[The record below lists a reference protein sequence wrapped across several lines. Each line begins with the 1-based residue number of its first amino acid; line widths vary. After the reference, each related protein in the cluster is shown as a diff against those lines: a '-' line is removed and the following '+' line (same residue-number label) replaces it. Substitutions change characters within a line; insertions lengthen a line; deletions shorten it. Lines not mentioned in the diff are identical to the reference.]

1 MGLGVAQA
9 IANAGKTG
17 RVKVISVDGNKDAF
31 EAVKTGGIDAVVAQ
45 FPYVIGAMGVDA
57 CKAAA
62 AGKTLPADVKAP
74 VQVVTKANVDA
85 ALASAPKPAAPYDE
99 PVRGARQMTTASV
112 TAPRDD
118 DRRAK
123 APGNPGWRAVLDP
136 ANLAT
141 WAAPIALV
149 ILAIVFQALNPTFLS
164 LGNLTSMLT
173 SSAILIVLAIGQT
186 FVVATAGIDLSIASA
201 MTLAAV
207 IFGIVFDTG
216 LLAAVVAAVVDRAPG
231 RSGQRTDHLA
241 GPDHRLH
248 RHPRHAVGGV
258 GRGADLRRRQAED
271 HHQRTTAE
279 AVHGHRVDLRLQLP
293 DRDGAGCP
301 RPRGAVPHAVRHLR
315 AGDGRQQRGGGR
327 NRGVDARI
335 KTAVYVIAGLTA
347 GIAAILLVA
356 RVGAAEPASNTS
368 FLLNSVAAV
377 VLGGVSLFGGR
388 ATIAGPVVGAL
399 LLTGLVNGLTLL
411 GVSQFYQ
418 PLSVGIVVVA
428 AAFLTRF
435 QK

>member
-1 MGLGVAQA
+1 MTSTSVAA
-9 IANAGKTG
+9 T
-17 RVKVISVDGNKDAF
+17 
-31 EAVKTGGIDAVVAQ
+31 
-45 FPYVIGAMGVDA
+45 
-57 CKAAA
+57 
-62 AGKTLPADVKAP
+62 
-74 VQVVTKANVDA
+74 
-85 ALASAPKPAAPYDE
+85 
-99 PVRGARQMTTASV
+99 
-112 TAPRDD
+112 RDD
-118 DRRAK
+118 DRRAE
-123 APGNPGWRAVLDP
+123 APETPRWRAVLDP
-136 ANLAT
+136 SNLAT

-149 ILAIVFQALNPTFLS
+149 LLAIVFQALNPTFLS

-207 IFGIVFDTG
+207 IFGIVFDAG
-216 LLAAVVAAVVDRAPG
+216 LLAAVVAAVVTGLLVGLVNGLIISRGRITDFIVTLGMLSAASGMALIFADGKPKTIISAPLLKLSTG
-231 RSGQRTDHLA
+231 TVWIFGYSFLIAIALA
-241 GPDHRLH
+241 
-248 RHPRHAVGGV
+248 AVAHVVLFHTRFGTYVLATGGNS
-258 GRGADLRRRQAED
+258 
-271 HHQRTTAE
+271 E
-279 AVHGHRVDLRLQLP
+279 A
-293 DRDGAGCP
+293 A
-301 RPRGAVPHAVRHLR
+301 AAT
-315 AGDGRQQRGGGR
+315 
-327 NRGVDARI
+327 GVSTARI
-335 KTAVYVIAGLTA
+335 KTAVYIIAGLTA

-418 PLSVGIVVVA
+418 PLSVGVVVVA

>member
-1 MGLGVAQA
+1 
-9 IANAGKTG
+9 
-17 RVKVISVDGNKDAF
+17 
-31 EAVKTGGIDAVVAQ
+31 
-45 FPYVIGAMGVDA
+45 
-57 CKAAA
+57 
-62 AGKTLPADVKAP
+62 
-74 VQVVTKANVDA
+74 
-85 ALASAPKPAAPYDE
+85 
-99 PVRGARQMTTASV
+99 
-112 TAPRDD
+112 
-118 DRRAK
+118 
-123 APGNPGWRAVLDP
+123 
-136 ANLAT
+136 
-141 WAAPIALV
+141 
-149 ILAIVFQALNPTFLS
+149 LS

-207 IFGIVFDTG
+207 IFGIVFDAG
-216 LLAAVVAAVVDRAPG
+216 LLAAVVAAVVTGLLVGLVNGLIISRGRITDFIVTLGMLSAASGMALIFADGKPKTIISAPLLKLSTG
-231 RSGQRTDHLA
+231 TVWIFGYSFLIAIALA
-241 GPDHRLH
+241 
-248 RHPRHAVGGV
+248 AVAHVVLFHTRFGTYVLATGGNS
-258 GRGADLRRRQAED
+258 
-271 HHQRTTAE
+271 E
-279 AVHGHRVDLRLQLP
+279 A
-293 DRDGAGCP
+293 A
-301 RPRGAVPHAVRHLR
+301 AAT
-315 AGDGRQQRGGGR
+315 
-327 NRGVDARI
+327 GVSTARI
-335 KTAVYVIAGLTA
+335 KTAVYIIAGLTA

-418 PLSVGIVVVA
+418 PLSVGVVVVA

>member
-1 MGLGVAQA
+1 
-9 IANAGKTG
+9 
-17 RVKVISVDGNKDAF
+17 
-31 EAVKTGGIDAVVAQ
+31 
-45 FPYVIGAMGVDA
+45 
-57 CKAAA
+57 
-62 AGKTLPADVKAP
+62 
-74 VQVVTKANVDA
+74 
-85 ALASAPKPAAPYDE
+85 
-99 PVRGARQMTTASV
+99 
-112 TAPRDD
+112 
-118 DRRAK
+118 
-123 APGNPGWRAVLDP
+123 VLDP

-149 ILAIVFQALNPTFLS
+149 LLAIVFQVLNPTFLS

-207 IFGIVFDTG
+207 IFGIVFDAG
-216 LLAAVVAAVVDRAPG
+216 LLAAVVAAVVTGLLVGLVNGLIISRGRITDFIVTLGMLSAASGMALIFADGKPKTIISAPLLKLSTG
-231 RSGQRTDHLA
+231 TVWIFGYSFLIAIALA
-241 GPDHRLH
+241 
-248 RHPRHAVGGV
+248 AVAHVVLFHTRFGTYVLATGGNS
-258 GRGADLRRRQAED
+258 
-271 HHQRTTAE
+271 E
-279 AVHGHRVDLRLQLP
+279 A
-293 DRDGAGCP
+293 A
-301 RPRGAVPHAVRHLR
+301 AAT
-315 AGDGRQQRGGGR
+315 
-327 NRGVDARI
+327 GVSTARI
-335 KTAVYVIAGLTA
+335 KTTVYIIAGLTA

-418 PLSVGIVVVA
+418 PLSVGVVVVA

>member
-1 MGLGVAQA
+1 
-9 IANAGKTG
+9 
-17 RVKVISVDGNKDAF
+17 
-31 EAVKTGGIDAVVAQ
+31 
-45 FPYVIGAMGVDA
+45 
-57 CKAAA
+57 
-62 AGKTLPADVKAP
+62 
-74 VQVVTKANVDA
+74 
-85 ALASAPKPAAPYDE
+85 
-99 PVRGARQMTTASV
+99 MTTV
-112 TAPRDD
+112 PVAPARDD
-118 DRRAK
+118 DRRAE
-123 APGNPGWRAVLDP
+123 APQSPGLRAVLDP

-149 ILAIVFQALNPTFLS
+149 LLAIVFQVLNPTFLS

-207 IFGIVFDTG
+207 IFGIAFDAG
-216 LLAAVVAAVVDRAPG
+216 LLAAVAAAVVTGLLVGLVNGLIISRGRITDFIVTLGMLSAASGMALIFADGKPKTIISAPLLKLSTG
-231 RSGQRTDHLA
+231 TVWIFGYSFLIAIALA
-241 GPDHRLH
+241 
-248 RHPRHAVGGV
+248 AVAHVVLFHTRFGTYVLATGGNS
-258 GRGADLRRRQAED
+258 
-271 HHQRTTAE
+271 E
-279 AVHGHRVDLRLQLP
+279 A
-293 DRDGAGCP
+293 A
-301 RPRGAVPHAVRHLR
+301 AAT
-315 AGDGRQQRGGGR
+315 
-327 NRGVDARI
+327 GVSTARI
-335 KTAVYVIAGLTA
+335 KTAVYIIAGLTA

-418 PLSVGIVVVA
+418 PLSVGVVVVA

>member
-1 MGLGVAQA
+1 M
-9 IANAGKTG
+9 
-17 RVKVISVDGNKDAF
+17 
-31 EAVKTGGIDAVVAQ
+31 
-45 FPYVIGAMGVDA
+45 
-57 CKAAA
+57 
-62 AGKTLPADVKAP
+62 
-74 VQVVTKANVDA
+74 
-85 ALASAPKPAAPYDE
+85 
-99 PVRGARQMTTASV
+99 
-112 TAPRDD
+112 
-118 DRRAK
+118 
-123 APGNPGWRAVLDP
+123 
-136 ANLAT
+136 
-141 WAAPIALV
+141 
-149 ILAIVFQALNPTFLS
+149 FQALNPTFLS

-207 IFGIVFDTG
+207 MFGIVFDAG
-216 LLAAVVAAVVDRAPG
+216 LLAAVAAAVVTGLLVGLVNGLIIARGRITDFIVTLGMLSAASGTALIFADGKPKTIISAPLLKLSTG
-231 RSGQRTDHLA
+231 TVWIFGYSFLIAIAMAVIAHVVLFHTRFGTYVLA
-241 GPDHRLH
+241 T
-248 RHPRHAVGGV
+248 GGNS
-258 GRGADLRRRQAED
+258 
-271 HHQRTTAE
+271 E
-279 AVHGHRVDLRLQLP
+279 A
-293 DRDGAGCP
+293 A
-301 RPRGAVPHAVRHLR
+301 AAT
-315 AGDGRQQRGGGR
+315 
-327 NRGVDARI
+327 GVSTARI
-335 KTAVYVIAGLTA
+335 KTAVYIIAGLTA